1 MSGTSVAAWTMGS
14 RRWLALILLCAVQ
27 FMVVLVLSSVSI
39 ALPSVEEDLGFSE
52 KCLQWVVSGYAL
64 TFGGFCCSRG
74 AVALFDRR
82 RDECEEA
89 ASKREDS
96 QENYAY
102 LALRADRRPG
112 SEDNGRRKSAHGS
125 ETRRCRA
132 SSTGRR

>member
-27 FMVVLVLSSVSI
+27 FMVVLVLSIVKM

-74 AVALFDRR
+74 RWPSSTVAATSARRLRRSGKIRR
-82 RDECEEA
+82 R
-89 ASKREDS
+89 SP
-96 QENYAY
+96 
-102 LALRADRRPG
+102 LTWL
-112 SEDNGRRKSAHGS
+112 
-125 ETRRCRA
+125 
-132 SSTGRR
+132 

>member
-74 AVALFDRR
+74 RWPSSTVAATSARRLRRSGKIRR
-82 RDECEEA
+82 RTT
-89 ASKREDS
+89 
-96 QENYAY
+96 
-102 LALRADRRPG
+102 LTWL
-112 SEDNGRRKSAHGS
+112 
-125 ETRRCRA
+125 
-132 SSTGRR
+132 

>member
-1 MSGTSVAAWTMGS
+1 MSGTLVAAWTMGP

-27 FMVVLVLSSVSI
+27 FMVVLVLSIVKM

-52 KCLQWVVSGYAL
+52 KCLQWMVSCYAL
-64 TFGGFCCSRG
+64 TIGGFLLLAG
-74 AVALFDRR
+74 AAVALFDRR

-96 QENYAY
+96 QEISAY

-112 SEDNGRRKSAHGS
+112 SEDNGRR
-125 ETRRCRA
+125 
-132 SSTGRR
+132 

>member
-39 ALPSVEEDLGFSE
+39 TLPSVEEDLGFSE

-74 AVALFDRR
+74 GGGPLRPSPQRMRGGCV
-82 RDECEEA
+82 EA
-89 ASKREDS
+89 GRFAGE
-96 QENYAY
+96 
-102 LALRADRRPG
+102 LRLPG
-112 SEDNGRRKSAHGS
+112 SKGRQ
-125 ETRRCRA
+125 A
-132 SSTGRR
+132 SRL